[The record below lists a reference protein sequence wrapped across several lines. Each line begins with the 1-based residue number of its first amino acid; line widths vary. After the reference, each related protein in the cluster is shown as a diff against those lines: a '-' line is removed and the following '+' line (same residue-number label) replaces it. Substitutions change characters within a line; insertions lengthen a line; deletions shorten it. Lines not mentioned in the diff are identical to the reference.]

1 MGPQTPAI
9 AIRGP
14 NTRDLT
20 KFTEESKPMT
30 PLLTRQRVCILG
42 ILLGGSLG
50 LAVAQAHNGEPAIIA
65 PGTDATNE
73 VDLAAGAAQDTL
85 RACMARIPKDA
96 SIGQLMIAEQGCWR
110 DERDRN
116 PIQSIPGARSTELMG
131 PTEPSIGNHSITARW
146 LRLNESRS
154 VAV

>member
-42 ILLGGSLG
+42 ILLGGSL
-50 LAVAQAHNGEPAIIA
+50 
-65 PGTDATNE
+65 
-73 VDLAAGAAQDTL
+73 GAAQDTL